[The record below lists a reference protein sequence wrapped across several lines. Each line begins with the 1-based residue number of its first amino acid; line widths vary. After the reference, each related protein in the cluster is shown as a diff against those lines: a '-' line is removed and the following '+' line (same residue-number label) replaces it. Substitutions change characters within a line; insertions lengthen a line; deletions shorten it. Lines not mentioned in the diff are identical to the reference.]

1 VAVQIPQNI
10 GVQFNRTIDADIQV
24 AIVIGVA
31 AEGKG
36 QQAGVQRIPPS
47 PLEFWSLSQA
57 VLQQGVAK
65 ANLIDTVHCARDC
78 VNRR

>member
-1 VAVQIPQNI
+1 LRCGGFVAVQIPQNI

-47 PLEFWSLSQA
+47 PL
-57 VLQQGVAK
+57 
-65 ANLIDTVHCARDC
+65 
-78 VNRR
+78 